1 MINKRQAADGG
12 RARMEET
19 RMETLLWND
28 GWVLAVPQGFHVM
41 DEKEREEIRF
51 LGGVQGECLSD
62 PERHI
67 LFSVAWKRI
76 GGFAALILSEKDI
89 AKAMEFRI
97 REPMEAY
104 GYIPEG
110 FSGRLIGGKKAFCFR
125 YAYEVEGVAM
135 RGESMAFKDGK
146 TVWYVHFYYRQE
158 MEAESRPVAEE
169 MLASLRP
176 AEKRDA

>member
-1 MINKRQAADGG
+1 MG
-12 RARMEET
+12 
-19 RMETLLWND
+19 TLFLND
-28 GWVLAVPQGFHVM
+28 GWTLEYPDGFHVM

-51 LGGVQGECLSD
+51 LGGVCGECLSD

-76 GGFAALILSEKDI
+76 GGFAALILNEKDI
-89 AKAMEFRI
+89 AKAMEFRV

-104 GYIPEG
+104 GYRPEG
-110 FSGRLIGGKKAFCFR
+110 FSERRVGGKKACCFR
-125 YAYEVEGVAM
+125 YSYEVEGVAM

-146 TVWYVHFYYRQE
+146 TVWYVHFYYRQA
-158 MEAESRPVAEE
+158 MEAESGPVAEG

-176 AEKRDA
+176 AEKRDE